1 MPADKYSFEGLEHAE
16 RRIMQL
22 ADEIGYLILL
32 DRTDYDNEDKLGRLD
47 LTEDAT
53 EPWREE
59 APTVD
64 ASAWSGLRGVADGS
78 RDDDDEPADPY
89 EDEEEAEDESGDEPE
104 QPRNPREPLPM
115 KVLAEA
121 ACRWIREV
129 AVGNTVGEQNRRFR
143 IKVFGPKGHRMLFS
157 TQFVCLNHGVDLDLG
172 PTDRMPKLEIP
183 PPSFEESEAAAAA
196 KGIRAL
202 GDYYAQWGHIVL
214 GSVGQLQGV
223 NNAMLGRL
231 HRQLQE
237 SRGQVDELVGA
248 ILNNRIDQAKI
259 EDERVADERAG
270 DARTALAKEAINQL
284 GSAANAF
291 LTAKGIDPEMADLLG
306 TLSASPQLMA
316 AMKKPG
322 VQQLMQDPNNLAG
335 LAAMLEQAAAQA
347 QAQGAQPPAP
357 DQQGSPDTTAP
368 AAG

>member
-1 MPADKYSFEGLEHAE
+1 MTVDKYSFEGLETIE
-16 RRIMQL
+16 RRIMRL
-22 ADEIGYLILL
+22 APDIGYVILL

-64 ASAWSGLRGVADGS
+64 ASAWSGLRGVAGAE
-78 RDDDDEPADPY
+78 RDDEEEPADPY
-89 EDEEEAEDESGDEPE
+89 EGEEGDEDEDEPE
-104 QPRNPREPLPM
+104 EAVEPGEPLPM
-115 KVLAEA
+115 SVLAESS
-121 ACRWIREV
+121 CRWIRDV
-129 AVGNTVGEQNRRFR
+129 AVGNTVGEQFRRFR
-143 IKVFGPKGHRMLFS
+143 VKVFAPKGHRMLFS
-157 TQFVCLNHGVDLDLG
+157 SQFVCRNHGVDLDLG
-172 PTDRMPKLEIP
+172 PRDDLPKLEMP
-183 PPSFEESEAAAAA
+183 KPSFEESEAAASA

-223 NNAMLGRL
+223 NNSMLGRL

-237 SRGQVDELVGA
+237 SRGQVDELVAA
-248 ILNNRIDQAKI
+248 ILNNRIDSAKI
-259 EDERVADERAG
+259 EDERAAEERTG
-270 DARTALAKEAINQL
+270 DARTVLAKEAINQL

-291 LTAKGIDPEMADLLG
+291 LTAKGVTPEMAELLD
-306 TLSASPQLMA
+306 TLSSSPQLMA
-316 AMKKPG
+316 TMKKPG

-347 QAQGAQPPAP
+347 AAQAQAQGAPPSPQP
-357 DQQGSPDTTAP
+357 GSPETTAP

>member
-1 MPADKYSFEGLEHAE
+1 MPVDKYSFEGLEHAE
-16 RRIMQL
+16 RRIMQV

-59 APTVD
+59 VPTVD
-64 ASAWSGLRGVADGS
+64 ASAWSGLRGVAEDS
-78 RDDDDEPADPY
+78 QYDEDEPADSY
-89 EDEEEAEDESGDEPE
+89 EDEEEPEDEPE
-104 QPRNPREPLPM
+104 KRHDPREPLPM

-129 AVGNTVGEQNRRFR
+129 SVGNTVGEQNRRFR

-157 TQFVCLNHGVDLDLG
+157 TQFVCRNHGVDLDLG

-183 PPSFEESEAAAAA
+183 PPSFEESEAAASA

-237 SRGQVDELVGA
+237 SRGQVDELVAA
-248 ILNNRIDQAKI
+248 ILHNRIDQAKI
-259 EDERVADERAG
+259 EDERATEERTG

-291 LTAKGIDPEMADLLG
+291 LTAKGIDPEMADLFG
-306 TLSASPQLMA
+306 TLSTSPQLMA

-322 VQQLMQDPNNLAG
+322 VQQLMQDPTNLAG

-347 QAQGAQPPAP
+347 QAQDQGAQAPPASQP
-357 DQQGSPDTTAP
+357 GPPETTAP